1 MRVDVVNQIGA
12 VIRQVRIAERDGK
25 EAKVVVAT
33 RTFAT
38 TPDDLW
44 SAITE
49 PERLQR
55 WFSPVSGDLRLGG
68 RYQIEGNA
76 SGTITSCEPERRLAM
91 TWECGG
97 DVSWLEVRLTAE
109 GGEGTRLD
117 LEHTALPG
125 DHWKEFGPGA
135 TGVGWDLTLLGLEQY
150 TSVGKTLVPTAWPE
164 SEAGKDFIRRSS
176 DDWCR
181 AAIASGADPTHAAAA
196 AARTAAFYTGDGGSA
211 DVPGSR

>member
-33 RTFAT
+33 LTFAT

-76 SGTITSCEPERRLAM
+76 SGSVI
-91 TWECGG
+91 
-97 DVSWLEVRLTAE
+97 
-109 GGEGTRLD
+109 
-117 LEHTALPG
+117 AL
-125 DHWKEFGPGA
+125 H
-135 TGVGWDLTLLGLEQY
+135 
-150 TSVGKTLVPTAWPE
+150 
-164 SEAGKDFIRRSS
+164 RSS
-176 DDWCR
+176 GVVANVWV
-181 AAIASGADPTHAAAA
+181 ATTTFANL
-196 AARTAAFYTGDGGSA
+196 TG
-211 DVPGSR
+211 